1 MLSVV
6 REEMSMLSKIIP
18 ASEQEPGII
27 RPYHYL
33 SSAEINLLVER
44 KKRENE
50 RRQIIEAN
58 PDDPVRA
65 ARDEAHRIMREAQE
79 KLKEA
84 ELEAVVFKGRIEKEL
99 RERVNREYQQK
110 LSEELEPI
118 RKRFQ
123 QTLGELVSTREEMM
137 SGMESDLLNLVFS
150 ITRKIMGDEVKTEP
164 EMVLRMLKK
173 GFEQLKDASRYEIHV
188 HPDDYQWLM
197 SQQAG
202 LTGLPVSSNSFKF
215 VQDNSVEKGG
225 CRIISDS
232 GEVST
237 EPSRQLEVIIK
248 ELSHAK

>member
-1 MLSVV
+1 MLS
-6 REEMSMLSKIIP
+6 RIIP
-18 ASEQEPGII
+18 QSEQEPGIV
-27 RPYHYL
+27 RPYLYL

-50 RRQIIEAN
+50 RKQIIESN

-84 ELEAVVFKGRIEKEL
+84 ELEAAVLKGRLEKEIRDRL
-99 RERVNREYQQK
+99 EREYQQK
-110 LSEELEPI
+110 MA
-118 RKRFQ
+118 
-123 QTLGELVSTREEMM
+123 EEMEPVRLRLEETLAELTKM
-137 SGMESDLLNLVFS
+137 GDQIATGMESDMLNLVFS
-150 ITRKIMGDEVKTEP
+150 ITRKIMGEEVKADP
-164 EMVLRMLKK
+164 EMVLRMLRK
-173 GFEQLKDASRYEIHV
+173 GFEQLKDASRYEIHL
-188 HPDDYQWLM
+188 HPDDYHWM
-197 SQQAG
+197 MTQQG
-202 LTGLPVSSNSFKF
+202 NIQGFPFKSGSFKL
-215 VQDNSVEKGG
+215 VQDGGIEKGG

>member
-1 MLSVV
+1 
-6 REEMSMLSKIIP
+6 MLSKIIP
-18 ASEQEPGII
+18 AAEQEPGII
-27 RPYHYL
+27 RPYQYL

-44 KKRENE
+44 RKRENE
-50 RRQIIEAN
+50 RKQIIESN

-65 ARDEAHRIMREAQE
+65 AREEAHRIMREAQE

-84 ELEAVVFKGRIEKEL
+84 ELEAAVLKGRIEKEV
-99 RERVNREYQQK
+99 RERMNREYQQRQA
-110 LSEELEPI
+110 EEMEPI

-123 QTLGELVSTREEMM
+123 ETLAELASTREQMTN
-137 SGMESDLLNLVFS
+137 SMESDLLNLVFS

-164 EMVLRMLKK
+164 DMVLRMLRK

-188 HPDDYQWLM
+188 HPDDYQWMM
-197 SQQAG
+197 SHQNG
-202 LTGLPVSSNSFKF
+202 INGIPVSGSSYKF
-215 VQDNSVEKGG
+215 VQDNTVEKGG

-237 EPSRQLEVIIK
+237 EPSSQLEVIIK